1 MKILIILLP
10 FKQHFYH
17 RFDSLFKK
25 EKFRSVE
32 IFSLQQSVL
41 NRYKKNFYQNIN
53 SLSFQETI
61 KLNFLDMEHIKT
73 LQRN

>member
-1 MKILIILLP
+1 MIVNFNRSSPIMVNEINHVRGLLLKNQKKKKIMKILIILLP

-32 IFSLQQSVL
+32 IFSLQ
-41 NRYKKNFYQNIN
+41 
-53 SLSFQETI
+53 
-61 KLNFLDMEHIKT
+61 
-73 LQRN
+73 